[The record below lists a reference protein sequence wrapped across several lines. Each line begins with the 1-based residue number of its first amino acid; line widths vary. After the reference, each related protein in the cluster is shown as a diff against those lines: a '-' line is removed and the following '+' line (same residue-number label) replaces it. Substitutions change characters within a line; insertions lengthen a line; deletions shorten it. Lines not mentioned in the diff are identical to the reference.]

1 MSAYVNKT
9 GAGAPGCCLEA
20 KPGFEPGV
28 KALQASAL
36 PLGHFA
42 EKGPLETVRKC
53 NGADNGAR
61 TRDPNLGKVVLYQL
75 SHVRLRVINLR
86 ELSKRRKYFF
96 QKTCLP
102 HVLSS

>member
-1 MSAYVNKT
+1 M
-9 GAGAPGCCLEA
+9 
-20 KPGFEPGV
+20 
-28 KALQASAL
+28 QASAL

-75 SHVRLRVINLR
+75 SHVRFARN
-86 ELSKRRKYFF
+86 YY
-96 QKTCLP
+96 T
-102 HVLSS
+102 

>member
-1 MSAYVNKT
+1 M
-9 GAGAPGCCLEA
+9 
-20 KPGFEPGV
+20 
-28 KALQASAL
+28 QASAL

-42 EKGPLETVRKC
+42 EKGPLGTVRKC

-86 ELSKRRKYFF
+86 ELPKRRKYFF
-96 QKTCLP
+96 QKSCLA
-102 HVLSS
+102 HVLGR